1 MTIVQIKH
9 FLAILEYNSF
19 SNAAEEMFISQSA
32 LSKQIKSLENEL
44 GTDLFVRSNNKISL
58 SPGGNLFSKYAKI
71 INEAYEAMIRELS
84 SLDENA
90 PAGTVALGTLTLI
103 TDYSIMKILASFQ
116 KVSNIQVNI
125 TEGDQNLILH
135 LLSTKKIDLAIL
147 RLDYVPKKSY
157 EFHPI
162 RSDDFVFVCSKKHRE
177 LLPED
182 FSAVSP
188 KMLSGFSFIM
198 LNKESDIYKLCADYF
213 YRLNITPKIKFIAGR
228 HLYLLNMVDTG
239 LGVTLLPKNMVD
251 TAVFPDLLV
260 YPLEE
265 PLDTLLGV
273 AKLKHR
279 ILPLEA
285 ELLYNY
291 FSGEEE

>member
-44 GTDLFVRSNNKISL
+44 GTALFVRSNNKISL
-58 SPGGNLFSKYAKI
+58 SPGGNLFSKYAKT

-90 PAGTVALGTLTLI
+90 PAGTVALGTLPLI

-125 TEGDQNLILH
+125 TEGDQNLVLH

-228 HLYLLNMVDTG
+228 HLYLLNMVDAG
-239 LGVTLLPKNMVD
+239 LGVTLLPENMVD

-291 FSGEEE
+291 FSGEED

>member
-1 MTIVQIKH
+1 
-9 FLAILEYNSF
+9 
-19 SNAAEEMFISQSA
+19 
-32 LSKQIKSLENEL
+32 
-44 GTDLFVRSNNKISL
+44 
-58 SPGGNLFSKYAKI
+58 
-71 INEAYEAMIRELS
+71 
-84 SLDENA
+84 
-90 PAGTVALGTLTLI
+90 
-103 TDYSIMKILASFQ
+103 
-116 KVSNIQVNI
+116 
-125 TEGDQNLILH
+125 
-135 LLSTKKIDLAIL
+135 
-147 RLDYVPKKSY
+147 
-157 EFHPI
+157 
-162 RSDDFVFVCSKKHRE
+162 
-177 LLPED
+177 
-182 FSAVSP
+182 
-188 KMLSGFSFIM
+188 MLSGFSFIM

-228 HLYLLNMVDTG
+228 HLYLLNMVDEG
-239 LGVTLLPKNMVD
+239 LGVTLLPENMVD

>member
-44 GTDLFVRSNNKISL
+44 GTALFVRSNNKISL

-84 SLDENA
+84 SLDESA
-90 PAGTVALGTLTLI
+90 PAGTVALGTLPLI

-157 EFHPI
+157 EYHPI
-162 RSDDFVFVCSKKHRE
+162 RSDDFVFVCAKKHRE

-182 FSAVSP
+182 SPAVSP

-251 TAVFPDLLV
+251 TSVFPDLLV

>member
-1 MTIVQIKH
+1 
-9 FLAILEYNSF
+9 
-19 SNAAEEMFISQSA
+19 
-32 LSKQIKSLENEL
+32 
-44 GTDLFVRSNNKISL
+44 
-58 SPGGNLFSKYAKI
+58 
-71 INEAYEAMIRELS
+71 MIRELS

-90 PAGTVALGTLTLI
+90 PAGTVALGTLPLI
-103 TDYSIMKILASFQ
+103 TDYSIMTILASFQ

-157 EFHPI
+157 EYHPI

-239 LGVTLLPKNMVD
+239 LGVTLLPENMVD
-251 TAVFPDLLV
+251 TSVFPDLLV

-265 PLDTLLGV
+265 PLDTLLGIT
-273 AKLKHR
+273 KLKHR

>member
-44 GTDLFVRSNNKISL
+44 GTALFVRSNNKISL
-58 SPGGNLFSKYAKI
+58 SPGGNLFSKYAKT

-90 PAGTVALGTLTLI
+90 SAGTVALGTLPLI

-125 TEGDQNLILH
+125 TEGDQNLVLH

-228 HLYLLNMVDTG
+228 HLYLLNMVDAG
-239 LGVTLLPKNMVD
+239 LGVTLLPENMVD

-291 FSGEEE
+291 FSGEED

>member
-44 GTDLFVRSNNKISL
+44 GTALFVRSNNKISL

-157 EFHPI
+157 EYHPI
-162 RSDDFVFVCSKKHRE
+162 RSDDFVFVCAKKHRE

-182 FSAVSP
+182 SPAVSP

-251 TAVFPDLLV
+251 TSVFPDLLV

-265 PLDTLLGV
+265 PLDTLLGIT
-273 AKLKHR
+273 KLKHR